1 MQYDYYNE
9 AYDLSLFDINGESN
23 KNNVI
28 EMPRNSF
35 NVEKVKKLKITNML
49 SLALCSTVLV
59 TIVFTMVYT
68 QVRLTELTEEI
79 NIATKKLEEEESIYT
94 QLQMKADSE
103 LSLRIVEDYAKNN
116 LNMAKAEPSQINY
129 IKLDTGNK
137 GQVKGKSINKGL
149 FSKIKDIISSVVS

>member
-1 MQYDYYNE
+1 MQYNYNE
-9 AYDLSLFDINGESN
+9 AYDLSLFDVENKSN

-28 EMPRNSF
+28 EMPRNTF
-35 NVEKVKKLKITNML
+35 NAKKAKRLKITNML

-79 NIATKKLEEEESIYT
+79 NIATKELEEEQSIYT

-116 LNMAKAEPSQINY
+116 LNMAKTEPSQINY
-129 IKLDTGNK
+129 IKLDSGDK
-137 GQVKGKSINKGL
+137 GQVNGRSISKGL
-149 FSKIKDIISSVVS
+149 FSKIKNIISSVVS